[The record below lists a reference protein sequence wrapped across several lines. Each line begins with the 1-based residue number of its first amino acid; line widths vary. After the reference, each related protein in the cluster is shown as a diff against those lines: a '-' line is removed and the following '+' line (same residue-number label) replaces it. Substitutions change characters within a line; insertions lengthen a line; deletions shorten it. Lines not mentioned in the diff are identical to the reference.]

1 MLWHML
7 PSQMMT
13 IFAIIVKIQRN
24 VIIDPESKTRIYSHF
39 ILPSRFLPIYAQVIH
54 NAGASSWERSD
65 PIIPE
70 TGLPMISGGQGLG
83 FEEAEVMSAVD
94 RKELSKRSIVNS

>member
-1 MLWHML
+1 MYKR
-7 PSQMMT
+7 Q
-13 IFAIIVKIQRN
+13 
-24 VIIDPESKTRIYSHF
+24 HF